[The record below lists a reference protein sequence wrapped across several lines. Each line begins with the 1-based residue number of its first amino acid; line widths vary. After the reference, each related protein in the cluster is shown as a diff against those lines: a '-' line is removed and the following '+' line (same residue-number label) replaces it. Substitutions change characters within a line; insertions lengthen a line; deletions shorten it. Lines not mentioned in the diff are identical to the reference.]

1 MIPSRNKMYKTLQDL
16 YEHWGLDDDIRCPE
30 TFTGKINWLK
40 INGDLTNMAKLAD
53 KHKVKSWVKE
63 KIGEKYVIKTLGV
76 WKNVDDIDFDSLPNQ
91 FVFKA
96 NQGSNLNYIVRD
108 KSKENW
114 NELKNILDEWFDKSL
129 GWYGLEIHYLG
140 IHRRII
146 AEEYITQL
154 DGNLLDYKVHCF
166 DGEPSFIQVIGDRDL
181 ANHTGMQAN
190 YDFEWKRF
198 DWTFEDYPAYPSD
211 LSKPAKLNEIY
222 KVSKKLCEGFE
233 YVRVDLYIIEDC
245 IKFGEMTFTP
255 GNGRYP
261 YKRTWNREL
270 DKEYGAMIPEKKD
283 SINKKLRRFV
293 FIRKADILLFFYA
306 IRYQLKKIKRNKT
319 A

>member
-53 KHKVKSWVKE
+53 KHKVKSWVRE

-76 WKNVDDIDFDSLPNQ
+76 WKDVDDIDFDSLPNQ

-114 NELKNILDEWFDKSL
+114 NELKHILDEWLDKSL

-140 IHRRII
+140 IPRRII

-166 DGEPSFIQVIGDRDL
+166 NGEPAFIEVIGDRDL
-181 ANHTGMQAN
+181 EKHTGMQAN

-198 DWTFEDYPAYPSD
+198 DWTFEDYPAYPNE
-211 LSKPAKLNEIY
+211 LPKPAKLNEIY

-255 GNGRYP
+255 GNGRHP
-261 YKRTWNREL
+261 YKGSWNRQL
-270 DKEYGAMIPEKKD
+270 DKEFGAMIPKKKD

-293 FIRKADILLFFYA
+293 FMRKADMLLFVYA
-306 IRYQLKKIKRNKT
+306 IRYQLKKLKRNKT

>member
-76 WKNVDDIDFDSLPNQ
+76 WKNVDDIDFYSLPNQ

-114 NELKNILDEWFDKSL
+114 NELKNILDDWLDKSL

-140 IHRRII
+140 IPRRII

-190 YDFEWKRF
+190 YDFKWKRL
-198 DWTFEDYPAYPSD
+198 DWTFEDYPAYQDELP
-211 LSKPAKLNEIY
+211 KPAKLNEIY